1 MKKYKIGCQ
10 ILMANGVIFIAIG
23 LFMVFFNKSALFVIV
38 NKIIDPLFWSD
49 EILSKGTLN
58 FKSLMWTFTGMFHII
73 WGVFIVYI
81 VKFGFMKKRESWAW
95 KSIGISVITWLLVD
109 TYFSLSMKLYTITF
123 NPTTIFFAI
132 IFIVPLIM
140 TKDALKNREI

>member
-73 WGVFIVYI
+73 WGVFI
-81 VKFGFMKKRESWAW
+81 
-95 KSIGISVITWLLVD
+95 
-109 TYFSLSMKLYTITF
+109 
-123 NPTTIFFAI
+123 
-132 IFIVPLIM
+132 
-140 TKDALKNREI
+140 